1 MEEFAF
7 HVASYWRELV
17 CVHVC
22 VCVREREKEKEGVRE
37 ELFRRVSDDRETS
50 FLYLLFIQVCHLC
63 FYRKL

>member
-1 MEEFAF
+1 MLHRTCMRA
-7 HVASYWRELV
+7 
-17 CVHVC
+17 C
-22 VCVREREKEKEGVRE
+22 VCEREREKEGVRE